1 MDEPGAGQRAVA
13 KAGSTVLQAG
23 RDVISGNVF
32 VGRFARLR
40 DVWLDPTP
48 VFDEVDVDQFVG
60 RKWLADAIERFMRG
74 RDRGYVVVEAPAGL
88 GKTAFAAWLA
98 RRHGWP
104 CHFTRRRKGR
114 LSAVALRNLAA
125 QLIARY
131 DLAEQFAPGGMLPE
145 TAGEPGWFDHVLRA
159 ARAAAAGER
168 IVLVVDGLDEAEHV
182 DGDLPLGLPSS
193 LPAGVFLIITCR
205 VGTDLSALRQPWT
218 ALSIEAED
226 RRNTNDLRS
235 YLVATARERPLAA
248 LLDGSG
254 MSAELFAGRLAAQCG
269 GVWVYLRYV
278 LDELRLGLRS
288 VDDLDRLP
296 VDLVHYYL
304 ESLGASSD
312 RAGWTDLRLPV
323 LATLAAIAEPVPV
336 ATLTGLA
343 GLPDARAVADL
354 CHGRLRPFLTTI
366 AAGDD
371 VLYGIYHASL
381 REFMTNGPSEHDL
394 DTLRTTTR
402 ELATATRR
410 AHDSIAN
417 RYLAEFGGLANGL
430 PTLSDDLDLAAVDR
444 QYPRRHL
451 AFHLEHAGRT
461 DDLHR
466 LLAIEHDTPRR
477 GSRNLWFD
485 VHDQAGRLSE
495 YLDDLRRARRLAALD
510 TDAQIQAGVPATGL
524 GRELYYAVI
533 IATVTALTAHVPVP
547 LLVRMVATG
556 QWTAARGAEHA
567 RNLHDPGTRAHA
579 LTDLLDLLPPA
590 ERPVVAA
597 EALAAARASVDG
609 AEQIWLLRRL
619 RPKLGPE
626 DREHVLAE
634 MLDVADAIPEAVAR
648 AVALFEVGLDI
659 PEPLRRRVLPQAV
672 TIATG
677 IADTDARADLL
688 ATIARRAPDFLT
700 GQVLDAAA
708 TIEDSEDRAYVL
720 VVLAPRLPRHRLPEA
735 LAIARGIAQPDSRSW
750 AIGVLA
756 GMRLAEEHD
765 LVAEAE
771 RDAHT
776 AEEPGDRAWALCLL
790 ADVVNDR
797 QHRAALLENALAA
810 AREVE
815 LGTSLRAQRLTQI
828 ARRLDEAAVREE
840 ALTAVRATANAP
852 TRCRLLHQLATTI
865 DEPPARDAM
874 LVEVLGEV
882 RQLGND
888 DVVELVAEITPSLP
902 ATLFPQVLEV
912 VGALSDQYQRGW
924 LLGVIT
930 ERLPAELVTEA
941 VAAARS
947 VSHEFGRAQLLGEIA
962 ARLPQDP
969 GQYAEEALASAE
981 AITST
986 YFRALAF
993 ADLAVNQPHQR
1004 AHLLARALVTA
1015 RTAEGFPRIRLLKRL
1030 AVHVEPGALVSLRS
1044 EALAA
1049 TRSMRDPLDRAQALT
1064 LLVPH
1069 LPGRLRAEVLP
1080 EAVAA
1085 TLDMT
1090 PEYQRGAMLG
1100 VLAGLSSGAQRAAL
1114 LDRALTTLQHMPTA
1128 APPIAK
1134 FTRRAARLARFL
1146 PQRLVLGLLTSF
1158 LEANIDEVART
1169 AATAKAASILR
1180 RFPEKLIA
1188 DGIDALHTLPA
1199 SLNIT
1204 PELAAIAI
1212 HLPPSLRDR
1221 ALTEALTP
1229 ARETRAARRRALQQA
1244 QHVRTTAP
1252 AEDDLTLLRRCIE
1265 NVELNDC
1272 LSVLAA
1278 AVPTVHEL
1286 ADDRTL
1292 HSLIRSVRTVERW
1305 WYQRTGTNRLSQAG
1319 CAANAR
1325 PTS

>member
-1 MDEPGAGQRAVA
+1 MDEPGASQRAVA
-13 KAGSTVLQAG
+13 KSGSTVLQAG

-40 DVWLDPTP
+40 DVWLDPAP
-48 VFDEVDVDQFVG
+48 VFDEVDVDHFVG
-60 RKWLADAIERFMRG
+60 RKWLIDAIEKFMRA
-74 RDRGYVVVEAPAGL
+74 RDRGYVIVEAPAGL

-98 RRHGWP
+98 RRHSWP

-131 DLAEQFAPGGMLPE
+131 DLAEQFAPGGMMPE

-159 ARAAAAGER
+159 ARAAAPGER
-168 IVLVVDGLDEAEHV
+168 IVLVVDGLDEAENV
-182 DGDLPLGLPSS
+182 DGDLPLGLPNS

-205 VGTDLSALRQPWT
+205 VGTNLSALRQPWT

-226 RRNTNDLRS
+226 RRNTNDLRR
-235 YLVATARERPLAA
+235 YLVATTREPSLAV
-248 LLDGSG
+248 LLDANG
-254 MSAELFAGRLAAQCG
+254 MSADLFARRLAAQCG

-288 VDDLDRLP
+288 VSDLDRLP
-296 VDLVHYYL
+296 ADLVHYYL
-304 ESLGASSD
+304 ESLSASSD
-312 RAGWTDLRLPV
+312 RAGWTELRLPV
-323 LATLAAIAEPVPV
+323 LATLAAIAEPVPM
-336 ATLTGLA
+336 AALTGLA
-343 GLPDARAVADL
+343 GLLDTSAVADL
-354 CHGRLRPFLTTI
+354 CHGRLRPFLTTTTV
-366 AAGDD
+366 GND

-381 REFMTNGPSEHDL
+381 REFMTNGPSEHHL

-410 AHDSIAN
+410 AHGSIAN
-417 RYLAEFGGLANGL
+417 RYLAEFGELANDL
-430 PTLSDDLDLAAVDR
+430 PTLSDDLDLAAMDR
-444 QYPRRHL
+444 QYARRHL

-466 LLAIEHDTPRR
+466 LLAIEHDTPRH
-477 GSRNLWFD
+477 GPRNLWFD
-485 VHDQAGRLSE
+485 VHDQAGQLSE
-495 YLDDLRRARRLAALD
+495 YLDDLRRACRLAAQD
-510 TDAQIQAGVPATGL
+510 TDAQLQAGALATDL
-524 GRELYYAVI
+524 GRELHYAVI

-579 LTDLLDLLPPA
+579 LTDLLGLLPPA
-590 ERPVVAA
+590 ERPAVAA

-609 AEQIWLLRRL
+609 AERIWLLRRL
-619 RPKLGPE
+619 RPNLGAE
-626 DREHVLAE
+626 DRQHVLAE
-634 MLDVADAIPEAVAR
+634 MHDAADAIPEAAAR
-648 AVALFEVGLDI
+648 ATALFEVGLDL
-659 PEPLRRRVLPQAV
+659 PEPHQRQVLSHAV

-677 IADTDARADLL
+677 IADTAARAEVL
-688 ATIARRAPDFLT
+688 ATIARRTPDFLT
-700 GQVLDAAA
+700 GQVLDAVA
-708 TIEDSEDRAYVL
+708 TVKDGEVRAYVL
-720 VVLAPRLPRHRLPEA
+720 VVLAPRLPRYRLPDA
-735 LAIARGIAQPDSRSW
+735 LAVVRGIEQPDFRSW

-756 GMRLAEEHD
+756 GTWPAEEHD

-771 RDAHT
+771 RDARA
-776 AEEPGDRAWALCLL
+776 AEEPGDRAWALCLV
-790 ADVVNDR
+790 ADVVDDR
-797 QHRAALLENALAA
+797 QHRATLLESALAD
-810 AREVE
+810 AREVD
-815 LGTSLRAQRLTQI
+815 LKTSLRACRLTEI
-828 ARRLDEAAVREE
+828 ANRLDDVAVREE
-840 ALTAVRATANAP
+840 ALNTVRATTHAP
-852 TRCRLLHQLATTI
+852 TRCRLLHQLATMV
-865 DEPPARDAM
+865 DEPQVRDAM

-888 DVVELVAEITPSLP
+888 YVVELLAEMAPTLP

-924 LLGVIT
+924 ILGVIT
-930 ERLPAELVTEA
+930 EHLPAALVTEA

-986 YFRALAF
+986 YFRALAC
-993 ADLAVNQPHQR
+993 ADLAINQPNR
-1004 AHLLARALVTA
+1004 REHLFARALAIA
-1015 RTAEGFPRIRLLKRL
+1015 RTAEGFPRIRLMKRL
-1030 AVHVEPGALVSLRS
+1030 AVHVEPGVLVELRS
-1044 EALAA
+1044 EALTAA
-1049 TRSMRDPLDRAQALT
+1049 RSMRDPLDRAQALA
-1064 LLVPH
+1064 LLIPH
-1069 LPGRLRAEVLP
+1069 LSGQLRAEVMS

-1100 VLAGLSSGAQRAAL
+1100 LLAGLSTGAQRTSL
-1114 LDRALTTLQHMPTA
+1114 LNKALTTLEHMPTA
-1128 APPIAK
+1128 GPPIAK
-1134 FTRRAARLARFL
+1134 FARRAARLARLL
-1146 PQRLVLGLLTSF
+1146 PQRLVLGLITRF
-1158 LEANIDEVART
+1158 LEANVDEVART
-1169 AATAKAASILR
+1169 TATAKAAPIIR

-1188 DGIDALHTLPA
+1188 DGIEALHTLPA
-1199 SLNIT
+1199 SINIT
-1204 PELAAIAI
+1204 AELAAIAI
-1212 HLPPSLRDR
+1212 YLPPSLRDR
-1221 ALTEALTP
+1221 ALTEALTL

-1252 AEDDLTLLRRCIE
+1252 EDDLALLRRCVE

-1272 LSVLAA
+1272 LSILAA

-1292 HSLIRSVRTVERW
+1292 HSLVQSIRTVERW
-1305 WYQRTGTNRLSQAG
+1305 WYQRTNTNRLSTV
-1319 CAANAR
+1319 
-1325 PTS
+1325 P